1 MDKESEMIKRFI
13 QYYKPVK
20 TVFLLDMICAFT
32 VSVCDLFY
40 PMITRNIINDYVP
53 NQNLRLLVTWL
64 IALGFI
70 YLLKMSLN
78 YFITYYGH
86 VMGVTMQAN
95 MRKDV
100 FKHLQDLPFVFF
112 DENKTGNLTSRIIND
127 LMEVS
132 ELAHHGPE
140 DLFISLVMIIGSF
153 GVLSTINLPLTL
165 IVFSVVPVIVI
176 FSMKLRVRM
185 SDTFMETRVTIGEV
199 NATLEN
205 SISGIRVSKAF
216 SNKEKEI
223 DKFQKNNTAF
233 QQARKKSYKV
243 MAEFFS
249 GTNFIMDFL
258 NVMVLSSGGYFFFR
272 GWINFGDFTAFLLY
286 INMFVNPIK
295 KLTNFVEQYQS
306 GAAGFKRFTELMD
319 ANLETDEPTAREIK
333 DVKGNIVFK
342 DVTFSYGD
350 DKQVLN
356 NISLNMK
363 QGSTVAFV
371 GPSGGGKTTL
381 CHLIPRFYEVDEGEI
396 SIDGINIKDFTR
408 ESLRQNIG
416 IVQQEV
422 FLFTGTIFDNI
433 LCGRSDA
440 TEEEVKEAAKKANIH
455 DFIMSMPEGY
465 NTYVGERGIKLSGGQ
480 KQRISIARVFLKN
493 PPILILDE
501 ATSALD
507 NATELLIQN
516 SLEELSKGRTTV
528 VVAHRLSTIKNADE
542 IVVLTDKGVQEM
554 GRHQEL
560 VARGGIYAELYNSQF
575 KNIA

>member
-1 MDKESEMIKRFI
+1 MIKRFI

-32 VSVCDLFY
+32 VSICDLFY

-53 NQNLRLLVTWL
+53 NQNLSLLITWL
-64 IALGFI
+64 VILGFI
-70 YLLKMSLN
+70 YLLKMCLN

-86 VMGVTMQAN
+86 VMGVSMQAN

-176 FSMKLRVRM
+176 FSMRLRVRM

-216 SNKEKEI
+216 SNKETEI

-233 QQARKKSYKV
+233 QHARKKAYKV

-319 ANLETDEPTAREIK
+319 AKLEADEPGAKEIEN
-333 DVKGNIVFK
+333 VKGGILFK
-342 DVTFSYGD
+342 DVTFSYGN

-356 NISLNMK
+356 NISLNIK
-363 QGSTVAFV
+363 QGSTIAFV

-381 CHLIPRFYEVDEGEI
+381 CHLIPRFYEVDKGEI
-396 SIDGINIKDFTR
+396 SIDGISIKDFTR
-408 ESLRQNIG
+408 ESLRKNIG

-516 SLEELSKGRTTV
+516 SLEELSRGRTTV

-542 IVVLTDKGVQEM
+542 IVVLTDRGVQEK
-554 GRHQEL
+554 GRHEEL